1 MRLTLLV
8 AFVCGP
14 SGSLHCQTA
23 CAAEHYRWTEKTS
36 VALATKAA
44 TRTTVRQMLAW
55 DTLAVDGKKAYQ
67 CGKRRGLERNVY
79 SVTGWVRRV
88 GSQVKSSGYTD
99 LLEPMRMKF
108 IGLAFFDEEHR
119 RKAPNRLRGNRHG
132 PCDLTVWETHPVK
145 AVLRP

>member
-1 MRLTLLV
+1 MRLTLLL
-8 AFVCGP
+8 ALLCGA
-14 SGSLHCQTA
+14 GRSLRGQLA
-23 CAAEHYRWTEKTS
+23 CADEHYRWTEKTS

-44 TRTTVRQMLAW
+44 KLATVRQMLAW

-99 LLEPMRMKF
+99 PVEPMRMKF
-108 IGLAFFDEEHR
+108 IRLAFFDGEHR
-119 RKAPNRLRGNRHG
+119 RKAPNRHRGNRHG
-132 PCDLTVWETHPVK
+132 RCDLGLWEIHPVYW
-145 AVLRP
+145 VLGP